1 MKPMKILVTGAAG
14 MLGTDVCAALN
25 AQGHA
30 VTATGRREG
39 LLPLDITDLDAC
51 QKVLRDVRPDVVVHC
66 AAWTD
71 VDGAERDT
79 LGAYK
84 GNALGAW
91 NIGTAAGEANTWVI
105 YISTD
110 FVFDGAQGTPYTEF
124 DRTNPLGA
132 YGASKEA
139 GEQLIRQVL
148 PTRHM
153 IVRTSWLFGK
163 HGKCFPKTVL
173 RLAETKPE
181 IPIVADQIGTPTF
194 TEDLAGKLVELM
206 EDPLPG
212 TYHISN
218 AGQCSWFEFA
228 QAIVTEAGLTTPV
241 VPITAAEY
249 AARFNSPTKRPVYS
263 VMRRLALEMRG
274 KDDLRD
280 WREALRAFLEK

>member
-1 MKPMKILVTGAAG
+1 MQVMKILVTGAAG
-14 MLGTDVCAALN
+14 MLGTDVCAVLN
-25 AQGHA
+25 ARGHE
-30 VTATGRREG
+30 VIATGRRDG
-39 LLPLDITDLDAC
+39 LIPLDITDLDAC
-51 QKVLRDVRPDVVVHC
+51 QQVIREVHPDAIVHC

-71 VDGAERDT
+71 VDGAERNS
-79 LGAYK
+79 LGAYR

-91 NIGTAAGEANTWVI
+91 HIATAAAEVNAWVL
-105 YISTD
+105 YVSTD
-110 FVFDGAQGTPYTEF
+110 FVFDGAKGAPYTEF
-124 DRTNPLGA
+124 DSTNPLGA

-153 IVRTSWLFGK
+153 IARTSWLFGK

-173 RLAETKPE
+173 RLAEIKPE
-181 IPIVADQIGTPTF
+181 IPIVADQVGAPTF
-194 TEDLAGKLVELM
+194 TEDLARKLVELA

-218 AGQCSWFEFA
+218 AGHCSWYEFA
-228 QAIVTEAGLTTPV
+228 QAIVAESGLTTPV

-249 AARFNSPTKRPVYS
+249 AARFNSPTKRPAYS

-280 WREALRAFLEK
+280 WREALRGFLKG